1 MRSWL
6 FVLLATGAFAAPLS
20 WNTERSPQCDKKLD
34 RFHYLKEFPYNY
46 EGETISRVAGAS
58 SARSGLKIRARC
70 VVKPVAP
77 CQHVLKLDTVELWEA
92 QSKNPGPLR
101 YRLSQGTTAFAEELE
116 ARELVFRTDRGLITE
131 LLADPRE
138 PLNALNVKRGILSAL
153 QVQFVDRN
161 VTLVEDDVVGKCKVR
176 YGIKSR
182 HLSGR
187 PKVMYKT
194 RNLTECSDRAQTDIG
209 IHVHSYEEK
218 PLSLLSSHS
227 TCKLYLTAKT
237 RTQKVIC
244 EEQHLFRPFSAGYKN
259 ASGAMTT
266 TRQVLELQSI
276 KESESESI
284 SIEGLRPVSLK
295 FGHEQPQSN
304 EDGIRDAFYLVTRLS
319 KDSHKNTKPDSAQHF
334 SELVFSIR
342 KLSTEAMEKL
352 WQKVHQEED
361 PKMLEYFYDALP
373 HCGTGGCAKVMS
385 DAIRSKLVS
394 HERGNMFLAGL
405 AMAANPTKE
414 TIAHVLGLC
423 TEHNGR
429 TAMLTLGTLIHK
441 VCESSPIQCEKKTPE
456 DPISRAESFLLS
468 QLGKRCEGSTSEEFE
483 NILMT
488 LKAIGNAG
496 RPESAEDILL
506 KCALNQDAPVNMS
519 IAALEALRR
528 LPCDRF
534 ITDQLLNI
542 YGNHDLDVE
551 IRIAAYLALMRCPS
565 AHVFKGVANVLK
577 DEVNNQVGSFVWSH
591 MTNAM
596 ESTEPVQGLPQARI
610 MKDALNGMK
619 LREFNLNR
627 LRFSRAWEGSFY
639 HEGLR
644 FGGSAQSHLIFHP
657 TSFVPR
663 SAMLNLTVDVL
674 GASINVLETAARFE
688 GVEILIEQFF
698 GDEGYFPDERIM
710 KMFNLQPH
718 EERDNV
724 ERTVNRRLRRRS
736 LGIHEDINR
745 VQNNLNQIHRAM
757 DNRKHHPSGSIS
769 MKMFGNELRLA
780 SFDDIGWLN
789 DEIDKV
795 NVIDFLLMMAK
806 GGEKTFSKSLMFL
819 DAQTV
824 VPTILGLP
832 LKLSAKGTTVASVE
846 LAGKFDIRNMFWGKM
861 SFDIRG
867 HIKPSA
873 VVDISGRMGVSAF
886 HAESGILVNSTL
898 YTVTQTKGNATY
910 SQGELLKFEI
920 GVPEDPVQ
928 FVNVSSSLFTTLNDE
943 KLAVEGTPRR
953 IEPSPCLNV
962 TRLLGLK
969 FCSQL
974 SLPLAYRGLE
984 SPFFPLSGPASYSIS
999 MQRTDPKLTRYQ
1011 LLVERLQTEDENKYD
1026 VIASMSTPGATWERK
1041 FDANV
1046 TLWIKEDGKLFTL
1059 SGGVPGVEFGKLE
1072 ARYNN
1077 VSHAV
1082 NLTYT
1087 TAKDV
1092 IFGHPVILNGQF
1104 FNSTK
1109 DSLSRDLGIHL
1120 SASYGNYTIR
1130 QLTKL
1135 YYKPEGV
1142 FGYVNNITYWT
1153 GKYVFATGELN
1164 IPMRSISFVTNHTCS
1179 KTELTFNGNL
1189 GDEDNKFMFTFNNG
1203 LANVGMDLTGRHL
1216 KSQKEGVLRLFTR
1229 PLQQSFT
1236 LRGHYAER
1244 GDERGIRFIASHDN
1258 MNRVLRWY
1266 SGIVQSPN
1274 EKALKTNAT
1283 VFGSKAEAVLSYFN
1297 LGQKKGIKFRGLL
1310 LDKTIN
1316 AVGSFVDV
1324 GVEKGLSFNASG
1336 FDTTAEAAFIFLN
1349 LPTEKSMKFNA
1360 SVINKTI
1367 AAIWSY
1373 VNSGNEKGLK
1383 MNAVAMNYSAQSSL
1397 VLQDFSDTRSIKL
1410 NATTLNKTV
1419 EAVWS
1424 YVNREKEKGLR
1435 LNVAAFN
1442 RTAVVMGSYFTQG
1455 KQSGIHLNASAL
1467 NRTMDATWTL
1477 INQASEKALK
1487 LHGRAFN
1494 KNIHATW
1501 SILHSS
1507 VEKGMKFNASVL
1519 NKTFDAKWT
1528 FVNLANEKALN
1539 FHGKTQNL
1547 NIYSSG
1553 SLLLS
1558 DSEKSLKFNISA
1570 LEKSFEAKC
1579 SYLNFTSEKG
1589 FKFQARA
1596 LNKTMDATW
1605 SFLNMAGEKTL
1616 KFNASAL
1623 NKTLDAKWSLIN
1635 LAHGKSLK
1643 FNAQALN
1650 KTIKA
1655 AWSFL
1660 NVGKKKTLLFKASA
1674 MNNTVDASW
1683 VVVNLERKKSLIFK
1697 ANVFEKPVE
1706 IAWTILNHTREK
1718 GLKFSAKAQ
1727 NSAVDAAWTFA
1738 SLSSEKTLIFRVNAL
1753 NKRMESFWS
1762 YVNLPN
1768 ERGIKFNVTG
1778 LDKPFGAALTLTS
1791 LTNEKRLKFNST
1803 GLGKHAEAIWSYM
1816 KTTNEHVVKFNASAM
1831 KKSVEVSARYL
1842 RSDNERAIKLTAS
1855 VMNKTMES
1863 VWSYVTNEKE
1873 NSLKFNASAET
1884 NSVQAVLS
1892 YLVSEN
1898 EKSIAFSASAM
1909 NKSVQATWSY
1919 VKNENEKSLHFKAA
1933 CANRSAEAF
1942 MSYLR
1947 NKNDRALKFKFSS
1960 MNKTVEATWTY
1971 VKKENERSLR
1981 FEASALKKTVEA
1993 VWSFIEREDGASL
2006 KFKASAMGKFA
2017 EAVLAFTENE
2027 SGRSLKLSAFAMN
2040 KTVETSWS
2048 YLNTE
2053 NGRSI
2058 KFKASAVNKTLEA
2071 SWTLLSGSSKKGLQF
2086 NLAVMNKSMNSSL
2099 VYFNE
2104 PTSSGL
2110 RFDVNSCNK
2119 SLKLESKLIFQEKQ
2133 RTLVTSATY
2142 QNYTMALIGQLQ
2154 QLKSQKSAC
2163 IYPEYFGRS
2172 HGKICAVFTNS
2183 SIERSLSLNMEV
2195 LNKTVELKTRM
2206 FNRPDESAHSFTA
2219 KFNKNILL
2227 ESWFSFSNLEEMKT
2241 LHFNTTVSRKSIG
2254 ASLYFRN
2261 TTEKAVGL
2269 KASVMNKY
2277 IAVEGIWLNGKTLKE
2292 AAVLLYCNE
2301 TVVSKLS
2308 LTLLTNDKRKM
2319 VQLRSQIGRF
2329 VAEWQ
2334 TTLINPSEG
2343 VKDLFVVR
2351 MLRNG
2356 SRNLFFD
2363 SSKLTLL
2370 KEDRGHSLGYQ
2381 YNLKLM
2387 GRSYEYG
2394 WVAVYNNYSNTK
2406 ESYHKTRLSFIYSKG
2421 NTVSLTGVFRNNSGQ
2436 LLSDLTVEYLPD
2448 KTLRYS
2454 LTWFK
2459 QDNSLE
2465 VNMEVLPRKP
2475 ITWTLSWI
2483 TENGI
2488 SIESDVKFLDK
2499 KISNWFT
2506 YIQSTGEYYGHF
2518 EICPAYPVEVKGLFV
2533 RENGLFLTS
2542 QIGALNRTWNHR
2554 IDFRQEEQTLLVSV
2568 DIIPNTPV
2576 TLDASWDTSE
2586 GMKIGV
2592 DMKAF
2597 RRSLSLSSSYNRLTK
2612 TLQSGI
2618 TLFKKTFAITNSL
2631 DVDTK
2636 TLSVMLEAFNRTI
2649 GLTGRF
2655 DWKNFVAST
2664 FMSYQNNQAGWFI
2677 RYNPASRSII
2687 FNVTMTPTISG
2698 QIVGDIPDDDRVQL
2712 TLQRIVGSNIV
2723 NEARGIYHLNAEG
2736 SRFSLTWNM
2745 TSLNMLI
2752 GNAENLKSL
2761 VANVFM
2767 TYYNLTLQ
2775 RGENLTTELEAVFKK
2790 LDAQIRPHVL
2800 NLYAQINKY
2809 DYQGLLQKTSKMAH
2823 NITVQLSVFMLK
2835 AASDTVENLPY
2846 VLRNATVLYKE
2857 ILGIVSVLD
2866 KRILRNLTDL
2876 YKRFQSE
2883 VYPLIADIVTLHLK
2897 NISKDLETWSKN
2909 VSIMLNGV
2917 KVQGKKIGD
2926 IIRNLSRKLK
2936 EITTEFVRKVDL
2948 KTRERIVKIR
2958 EIQIRGQ
2965 KIGPLFDNVMLNVQE
2980 FTCGFNASC
2989 TTKNLLVFA
2998 KKLQKMVGNIT
3009 VLNKTIQ
3016 MHFNELNETVH
3027 LQFTSLNAT
3036 VRQQLLE
3043 LHDIAY
3049 FIHQQAVNFTRNIV
3063 TITPSL
3069 LENVTSQAIYLTRN
3083 ISKEARA
3090 IAIKIKIVVLE
3101 TYAKLMKVHGP
3112 LINLTTKAFILPITK
3127 FAVKLNNNVTRYL
3140 QSMAAPF
3147 APVLLDVISQLRNV
3161 YIRNVSVGVAID
3173 RAVAISHDFT
3183 WQAYRYSNKTL
3194 TTIIIFVR
3202 ETSQKSP
3209 QQIIDISFTKGI
3221 YFFNLT
3227 KEALNNPVW
3236 FNLSDHASALLK
3248 RSIATLNSSLQELLR
3263 LQPKD
3268 ILDIFIG
3275 KVQVISRN
3283 VTEEI
3288 FHVTTQL
3295 RALDLVSPVKSAWA
3309 KMDLMGKINALKL
3322 QWENLIQHLKDFSI
3336 MEKAL
3341 LLRYHISNATLKIQ
3355 KEVQKFF
3362 TLSQRVL
3369 NLTENLMR
3377 MATSKDALLEE
3388 FISIGNEIGR
3398 ILMKYGVLA
3407 KNTALEVERRLKKIS
3422 LEHGALYKNTA
3433 INKTI
3438 EAYNVFRKHGQA
3450 LYDEHR
3456 EEALAVYNSY
3466 KDLAQTMYNTLTE
3479 IATKKFHVYREKL
3492 IAQAKAFV
3500 AELSK
3505 YENMSYE
3512 EIVVKIYEYLNKHGL
3527 TLYKNITLT
3536 AEKLYQDAANRAGI
3550 LFKNMTIQGLDV
3562 YKNVSLRGLEVYKN
3576 ITLRAIDIYKN
3587 LSALTINIYKNIASR
3602 GVHLYENVTL
3612 RAMEFF
3618 NDAKTVTLR
3627 AHNLTLVLINRAK
3640 LLAFKYLNVTAA
3652 LSYYNV
3658 TREFTLEFYEFTRDL
3673 AGKYYHKYYKIGRNY
3688 TLHIYNMTRNMT
3700 LSGFY
3705 KIRGLFPPGTHLM
3718 GYFNDAILPKIEK
3731 SLLNGKIMVLKYMN
3745 ETVLMLTESLY
3756 IAKAWYHENKEKT
3769 LEKLIQEAY
3778 ELAERKSIEAQK
3790 VLQLRFNELKEP
3802 VRQKI
3807 KELGSKYVKIEEW
3820 TNKLQQLNKTLFEIT
3835 KEAVSLY
3842 NQTANI
3848 TYIAAEE
3855 LIAILDPYFK
3865 VVQNKT
3871 LFFLVNAKT
3880 VSLPLI
3886 DKAKMF
3892 IFVKGVKTVEMVRR
3906 IYLEFMSRKDIQ
3918 EFIGKR
3924 HWQERLATAERFVR
3938 EKYIEALGYVKEI
3951 RPKVE
3956 AEIQTAIDYINAT
3969 LPAQLM
3975 ERFALI
3981 KGRYHM
3987 LQLKYRR
3994 IVANPKVFMENVLRM
4009 ALMYLRN
4016 VTRETP
4022 AEKYLYQE
4030 TWLGLIEEVKGH
4042 QLVEYSKILANYTQ
4056 GDMQQAAQL
4065 VSNNVRSL
4073 VLSSKH
4079 RFGSLKESLRARI
4092 QETRETLLERLGDV
4106 KGMKLR
4112 EISEHNYVLKAIELA
4127 INVTT
4132 KMQDMTLHARNLTRE
4147 IVAFGKFYFKN
4158 INEEVRNYTLL
4169 LRTKFNDATMLL
4181 RQTIQNYVINLKR
4194 ELHSY
4199 SELLNEAVK
4208 NYATILKT
4216 EVQSYINFFNASVQ
4230 NYTRSLNASL
4240 QNYTI
4245 IANASIQEYRKIF
4258 SAKVH
4263 KYTKMMKAQFE
4274 NFTLILKGHYGII
4287 YNTHVL
4293 PLYRNGSILIHK
4305 YKAFA
4310 GQCVGK
4316 CRNVTLR
4323 AVELAR
4329 SWAMDRVHETQVW
4342 INQTVDSGMKYYN
4355 SELKPLYYETLLPF
4369 YNSTLVPLYY
4379 NWNLS
4384 KLLLDLKENVTIEA
4398 ITLRERALNLTRQVT
4413 TMAVNCPHFNMLRKL
4428 GKVTVRESFVE
4439 GRKIFM
4445 QAINLPRIIVNATL
4459 TKFNVTKACL
4469 QRAINKTMLALDA
4482 SLLEA
4487 EPVIAFLNATRV
4499 ELMETAI
4506 FLSKYSGLEDAVK
4519 ERVRRSI
4526 HIIKNTTLH
4535 FVSYQAPE
4543 FLKAS
4548 AMKAHELIKRNMQL
4562 AEAYV
4567 NQTMVNLEATL
4578 SSAKYRL
4585 NLAVHNLHPS
4595 MNKTIDRIMKGAHA
4609 AYNKAIGIIRD
4620 ARVPIKAIN
4629 IIDNAREAFITATN
4643 EARAY
4648 IDGLP
4653 YLVEMNVE
4661 AMRLS
4666 LAELGIR
4673 IDKAIVDVRAA
4684 LPKYIQVSE
4693 GAITFVIPHSSSFD
4707 KNITTIVIAL
4717 VEKVKSLPQLAS
4729 NKMVAIKQMLMQKF
4743 RTLKRDSLEK
4753 IKSLEIKMMVF
4764 KAQTLDNV
4772 NYLREKALMKIG
4784 TLKDEMAIQIRSLRS
4799 EALIK
4804 VETLKRRII
4813 EKFGDLKVELRN
4825 LNTRVK
4831 ALGRA
4836 WVAAAADSAVFYRQK
4851 AYGFVMEAY
4860 NFTKNHPITSRYI
4873 DVTLNYIN
4881 ITKELAVL
4889 YSKNGYAFVLNAY
4902 NLTKNHPLVREFFS
4916 TTAHRFNNAKE
4927 MIIQYNNKALMLAR
4941 KYYILAKNHPE
4952 FVKYSNMTVRYFIIT
4967 KNFVTGLD
4975 VAQVKNKTMAFLDR
4989 GFSLCRRY
4997 LNSTNFKS
5005 IAQRYFVQAV
5015 NITRGHEIFN
5025 YAKNI
5030 TNKLINVSHEWKV
5043 MIKNGTA
5050 EFLALSR
5057 RCPFLQQPKNV
5068 TMKYLHRAVILTRH
5082 CLNIT
5087 QHHLLEGITLLRHSY
5102 HTGVN
5107 ITLMYSNKVY
5117 KNVELIAFDILNSTC
5132 LEDAFGKVQNYSKNV
5147 FDVTMELCGGFSQTA
5162 VNKSRA
5168 LFNNFATMASNRTLY
5183 VYKNLLGK
5191 ARNFS
5196 NPAVRKTIKLFKH
5209 LYKRS
5214 ITIVLNTTLVK
5225 RYLPIVH
5232 AYVSTAL
5239 DSSRN
5244 FGVQCYRVVS
5254 DVSRDIY
5261 NSSNL
5266 TEVFG
5271 KAKNHSMTALGAFNK
5286 GSQEAI
5292 AQANIFTRSA
5302 LNQSVVWYNDVREMA
5317 LEKALTL
5324 KRKALFEY
5332 RKFYS
5337 RALNKTVESCGRLYR
5352 RTLMI
5357 VYNTTFA
5364 KKCYPLAK
5372 RAIEFCRRLYDETKM
5387 TVHNTRF
5394 AQKYLPMAKRYIP
5407 IVLNAARNF
5416 TVQTYKTAVHA
5427 TTDIYNSRSLME
5439 AYNKT
5444 SDYFT
5449 IALNSTLSKTRYYSD
5464 AALNKARQLYR
5475 EAAIKTKNYSADVVK
5490 KTLRFCQRIYNETAP
5505 ILYNS
5510 VVVKK
5515 YLPMAVSFSR
5525 RCWNEGYGTIH
5536 NFTVGMYN
5544 YFFKVSLDIR
5554 DSNSLTQVM
5563 IKLRN
5568 YCANAFHRSV
5578 QFCRDLYYQLFDATV
5593 RSYNALSNQSVALYQ
5608 KIANHEMTTR
5618 CINKTRN
5625 YFGQTKNMVKT
5636 QVKNIHRVKGHMQKR
5651 IGHKVDQM
5659 SSILNPLN
5667 WIPPFNSTA
5676 IIFGSSHVYTFD
5688 GTYYTFPG
5696 YKKSDCMYVLAR
5708 DVRDDKFTILSQETA
5723 IIVVTEDST
5732 VKIHQDG
5739 RVETIVKI
5747 TSSGQ
5752 KISDGYLTELPV
5764 QTLKTSVLREGS
5776 FIVLRHNL
5784 GLEIVCD
5791 VEHYLCTFN
5800 IAKWYHGR
5808 MAGLLGTN
5816 NNERHDE
5823 FMTIYNN
5830 LTKNFTTFVNSWEAT
5845 RDPEC
5850 IVHPTDIGNTPKC
5863 KPSSNIKRCRA
5874 LFKEENS
5881 PLSRYFSIVDPKPF
5895 LKACELDYHE
5905 CDTDVPKDMRHCN
5918 TTAAYIELVR
5928 MRGEWADYLPECGRC
5943 GSKYIGQRWF
5953 QQANRKVDVVVLV
5966 QETSMLQRYAEQLP
5980 IYLNNV
5986 VQDLDPSK
5994 YSFKFGVMA
6003 YGGRL
6008 SHEHPHAITL
6018 DGQLMNDLPSV
6029 ERAFEHLKF
6038 AGVESQND
6046 SSDALEAI
6054 AKAAYIYPFRP
6065 AATKLFLLLTGAE
6078 SGVYDQISVDNTG
6091 KLLETKD
6098 ITLNVIGKYRKLR
6111 GEIVGQDYRGKVF
6124 YRKKPEVGT
6133 GLAALP
6139 DGDHMKLM
6147 KETQGSVFGL
6157 SFLGSHNKDKFGAL
6171 QQASVSTWREQ
6182 IKRDQFVCKECFCA
6196 RGDVGQGKTICKV
6209 NSFHQKC

>member
-1 MRSWL
+1 M
-6 FVLLATGAFAAPLS
+6 
-20 WNTERSPQCDKKLD
+20 
-34 RFHYLKEFPYNY
+34 
-46 EGETISRVAGAS
+46 
-58 SARSGLKIRARC
+58 
-70 VVKPVAP
+70 
-77 CQHVLKLDTVELWEA
+77 
-92 QSKNPGPLR
+92 
-101 YRLSQGTTAFAEELE
+101 
-116 ARELVFRTDRGLITE
+116 
-131 LLADPRE
+131 
-138 PLNALNVKRGILSAL
+138 
-153 QVQFVDRN
+153 
-161 VTLVEDDVVGKCKVR
+161 
-176 YGIKSR
+176 
-182 HLSGR
+182 
-187 PKVMYKT
+187 
-194 RNLTECSDRAQTDIG
+194 
-209 IHVHSYEEK
+209 
-218 PLSLLSSHS
+218 
-227 TCKLYLTAKT
+227 
-237 RTQKVIC
+237 
-244 EEQHLFRPFSAGYKN
+244 
-259 ASGAMTT
+259 
-266 TRQVLELQSI
+266 
-276 KESESESI
+276 
-284 SIEGLRPVSLK
+284 
-295 FGHEQPQSN
+295 
-304 EDGIRDAFYLVTRLS
+304 
-319 KDSHKNTKPDSAQHF
+319 
-334 SELVFSIR
+334 
-342 KLSTEAMEKL
+342 
-352 WQKVHQEED
+352 
-361 PKMLEYFYDALP
+361 
-373 HCGTGGCAKVMS
+373 
-385 DAIRSKLVS
+385 
-394 HERGNMFLAGL
+394 
-405 AMAANPTKE
+405 
-414 TIAHVLGLC
+414 
-423 TEHNGR
+423 
-429 TAMLTLGTLIHK
+429 
-441 VCESSPIQCEKKTPE
+441 
-456 DPISRAESFLLS
+456 
-468 QLGKRCEGSTSEEFE
+468 
-483 NILMT
+483 
-488 LKAIGNAG
+488 
-496 RPESAEDILL
+496 
-506 KCALNQDAPVNMS
+506 
-519 IAALEALRR
+519 
-528 LPCDRF
+528 
-534 ITDQLLNI
+534 
-542 YGNHDLDVE
+542 
-551 IRIAAYLALMRCPS
+551 
-565 AHVFKGVANVLK
+565 
-577 DEVNNQVGSFVWSH
+577 
-591 MTNAM
+591 
-596 ESTEPVQGLPQARI
+596 
-610 MKDALNGMK
+610 
-619 LREFNLNR
+619 
-627 LRFSRAWEGSFY
+627 
-639 HEGLR
+639 
-644 FGGSAQSHLIFHP
+644 
-657 TSFVPR
+657 
-663 SAMLNLTVDVL
+663 
-674 GASINVLETAARFE
+674 
-688 GVEILIEQFF
+688 
-698 GDEGYFPDERIM
+698 
-710 KMFNLQPH
+710 
-718 EERDNV
+718 
-724 ERTVNRRLRRRS
+724 
-736 LGIHEDINR
+736 
-745 VQNNLNQIHRAM
+745 
-757 DNRKHHPSGSIS
+757 
-769 MKMFGNELRLA
+769 
-780 SFDDIGWLN
+780 
-789 DEIDKV
+789 
-795 NVIDFLLMMAK
+795 
-806 GGEKTFSKSLMFL
+806 
-819 DAQTV
+819 
-824 VPTILGLP
+824 
-832 LKLSAKGTTVASVE
+832 
-846 LAGKFDIRNMFWGKM
+846 
-861 SFDIRG
+861 
-867 HIKPSA
+867 
-873 VVDISGRMGVSAF
+873 
-886 HAESGILVNSTL
+886 
-898 YTVTQTKGNATY
+898 
-910 SQGELLKFEI
+910 
-920 GVPEDPVQ
+920 
-928 FVNVSSSLFTTLNDE
+928 
-943 KLAVEGTPRR
+943 
-953 IEPSPCLNV
+953 NV

-1059 SGGVPGVEFGKLE
+1059 SGGVPGVELGKLE

-1120 SASYGNYTIR
+1120 SASYRNYTIR

-1189 GDEDNKFMFTFNNG
+1189 GDEDNNFLFTFNNG

-1236 LRGHYAER
+1236 LRGHYAES

-1258 MNRVLRWY
+1258 INRVLRWY

-1283 VFGSKAEAVLSYFN
+1283 VFGSKAEAILSYFN
-1297 LGQKKGIKFRGLL
+1297 LGHKKGINFRGLL

-1316 AVGSFVDV
+1316 AAGSFVDV
-1324 GVEKGLSFNASG
+1324 GEEKGLSFNASG

-1367 AAIWSY
+1367 EAIWSY

-1410 NATTLNKTV
+1410 NATTQNKTV

-1424 YVNREKEKGLR
+1424 YVNRGKEKGLR

-1553 SLLLS
+1553 SLFLS

-1596 LNKTMDATW
+1596 LNKTIDATW

-1623 NKTLDAKWSLIN
+1623 NKTLDAKWSLVN

-1674 MNNTVDASW
+1674 MNKTVNASW
-1683 VVVNLERKKSLIFK
+1683 VVVNLERKKSLVFK

-1727 NSAVDAAWTFA
+1727 NSSVDAAWTFA

-1753 NKRMESFWS
+1753 KKRMESFWS
-1762 YVNLPN
+1762 YVNLAN

-1791 LTNEKRLKFNST
+1791 LANEKRLKFNST

-1831 KKSVEVSARYL
+1831 KKSVEASARYL

-1855 VMNKTMES
+1855 VMNKTVES
-1863 VWSYVTNEKE
+1863 VWSYVTNENE

-1898 EKSIAFSASAM
+1898 EKSIAFNASAM

-1971 VKKENERSLR
+1971 VKKENERSVR

-1993 VWSFIEREDGASL
+1993 IWSFIEREDGASL

-2027 SGRSLKLSAFAMN
+2027 SGRSVKLSAFAMN

-2053 NGRSI
+2053 NGKSI

-2071 SWTLLSGSSKKGLQF
+2071 TWTLLSGSSKKGLQF
-2086 NLAVMNKSMNSSL
+2086 SLAVMNKSMNSSL

-2119 SLKLESKLIFQEKQ
+2119 SLKLESSLIFQEKQ

-2142 QNYTMALIGQLQ
+2142 QNYTIALIGQLQ

-2163 IYPEYFGRS
+2163 IYPEYLGRS
-2172 HGKICAVFTNS
+2172 RGKMCAVFTNS

-2195 LNKTVELKTRM
+2195 LNKTVELKTRL

-2227 ESWFSFSNLEEMKT
+2227 ESWFSFSNLKEMKT
-2241 LHFNTTVSRKSIG
+2241 LHFNTTVSGKSMG

-2277 IAVEGIWLNGKTLKE
+2277 IAVEGTWLNGKTLKE

-2363 SSKLTLL
+2363 SSKLTLF

-2597 RRSLSLSSSYNRLTK
+2597 RRSLYLSSSYNRLTK

-2677 RYNPASRSII
+2677 RYNPTSRSII

-2698 QIVGDIPDDDRVQL
+2698 QIVGDMPDDGRVQL

-2790 LDAQIRPHVL
+2790 LDAQTRPHVL
-2800 NLYAQINKY
+2800 KLYAQINKY
-2809 DYQGLLQKTSKMAH
+2809 DYQGLLQKASKMAH
-2823 NITVQLSVFMLK
+2823 NVTVQLSVFMLK
-2835 AASDTVENLPY
+2835 AASDTVENLPD

-2883 VYPLIADIVTLHLK
+2883 VYPLIADNVTLHLK
-2897 NISKDLETWSKN
+2897 NITKDLETWLKN

-2917 KVQGKKIGD
+2917 KVQGQKIGD

-2989 TTKNLLVFA
+2989 TTKNFFVFA

-3027 LQFTSLNAT
+3027 IQFTSLNAT

-3043 LHDIAY
+3043 LHDKAY

-3083 ISKEARA
+3083 MSKEARA

-3127 FAVKLNNNVTRYL
+3127 FAVELNNNVTRYL

-3183 WQAYRYSNKTL
+3183 WQAYRYLNKTL
-3194 TTIIIFVR
+3194 TKIIIFVR

-3209 QQIIDISFTKGI
+3209 QEIIDISFKKGI

-3227 KEALNNPVW
+3227 KEALNNPVC

-3248 RSIATLNSSLQELLR
+3248 RSISTLNSSLQELLR

-3309 KMDLMGKINALKL
+3309 KMDVMGKIDALKL

-3341 LLRYHISNATLKIQ
+3341 ILRYHISNATLKIQ

-3388 FISIGNEIGR
+3388 LISIGNEIGR

-3407 KNTALEVERRLKKIS
+3407 KNTAVEVERRLKKIS

-3492 IAQAKAFV
+3492 IARAKAFV

-3512 EIVVKIYEYLNKHGL
+3512 EIAVKVYDYLNKHGL

-3550 LFKNMTIQGLDV
+3550 LYKNMTIQGLDV

-3587 LSALTINIYKNIASR
+3587 LFALTINIYKNIASR

-3640 LLAFKYLNVTAA
+3640 LLALKYLNVTAA
-3652 LSYYNV
+3652 LSYYNA

-3705 KIRGLFPPGTHLM
+3705 KIRGLFPRGTHLM

-3745 ETVLMLTESLY
+3745 ETVLMLRESLY

-3769 LEKLIQEAY
+3769 LEKLMQEAY
-3778 ELAERKSIEAQK
+3778 ELAEHKSMEAQK

-3802 VRQKI
+3802 VRQKL

-3820 TNKLQQLNKTLFEIT
+3820 TNKLQQLNKTFFEIT

-3924 HWQERLATAERFVR
+3924 HWQERLVTAERFAH

-3956 AEIQTAIDYINAT
+3956 AKIQTVIDYINAT

-3987 LQLKYRR
+3987 LQLRYRR
-3994 IVANPKVFMENVLRM
+3994 ILANPKVFMENVLRM

-4022 AEKYLYQE
+4022 VEKYLYQE

-4073 VLSSKH
+4073 VLSTKH

-4106 KGMKLR
+4106 KDMKLR
-4112 EISEHNYVLKAIELA
+4112 EISEHNYVLKAIELV

-4132 KMQDMTLHARNLTRE
+4132 KMQDITLHARNLTRE

-4169 LRTKFNDATMLL
+4169 LRTKFNDAAMLL

-4216 EVQSYINFFNASVQ
+4216 EVQSYTNFFNATVQ
-4230 NYTRSLNASL
+4230 NYTRILNASL

-4342 INQTVDSGMKYYN
+4342 INQTVDSGMKYYT

-4398 ITLRERALNLTRQVT
+4398 ITLRERVLNLTRQVT
-4413 TMAVNCPHFNMLRKL
+4413 TMAVNSPHFNMLRKL

-4439 GRKIFM
+4439 GRKICM

-4459 TKFNVTKACL
+4459 TKFNFTKACL

-4506 FLSKYSGLEDAVK
+4506 FLSKYSGIEDAVK

-4535 FVSYQAPE
+4535 FVSYQVPE

-4585 NLAVHNLHPS
+4585 NLAVHNLQPS

-4620 ARVPIKAIN
+4620 ARVPMKAIK
-4629 IIDNAREAFITATN
+4629 IIDNARAAFITATN

-4648 IDGLP
+4648 IDGLR
-4653 YLVEMNVE
+4653 YLVNNNVVT
-4661 AMRLS
+4661 MRLS
-4666 LAELGIR
+4666 LTELGMG

-4693 GAITFVIPHSSSFD
+4693 GAITFVIPHSSSFA
-4707 KNITTIVIAL
+4707 KNITTIVFAL

-4729 NKMVAIKQMLMQKF
+4729 NKMVAIKQMLMQRF

-4753 IKSLEIKMMVF
+4753 IKLLEIKMMVF

-4804 VETLKRRII
+4804 VETLKQRII

-4916 TTAHRFNNAKE
+4916 TTAHRFNNAKD

-4952 FVKYSNMTVRYFIIT
+4952 FVRYSNMTVRYFIIT

-4975 VAQVKNKTMAFLDR
+4975 VAQVKNKTMEFLDR
-4989 GFSLCRRY
+4989 GFRLCRRY

-5030 TNKLINVSHEWKV
+5030 TNKLINVSHQWKV

-5147 FDVTMELCGGFSQTA
+5147 LDVTMELCGGFSQTA

-5214 ITIVLNTTLVK
+5214 ITIVHNTTLVK

-5244 FGVQCYRVVS
+5244 FGVQCYHVVS

-5261 NSSNL
+5261 NSSSL

-5271 KAKNHSMTALGAFNK
+5271 KAKNYSMIALGAFNK

-5317 LEKALTL
+5317 LERAFTL

-5352 RTLMI
+5352 STLMI

-5475 EAAIKTKNYSADVVK
+5475 EAAMKTKNYSADVVK

-5536 NFTVGMYN
+5536 NFTMGMYN
-5544 YFFKVSLDIR
+5544 SFFKVSLDIR

-5568 YCANAFHRSV
+5568 YCANAFHRSI

-5636 QVKNIHRVKGHMQKR
+5636 QVKNIHRAKGHMQKR

-5667 WIPPFNSTA
+5667 WIPPFNSKLM
-5676 IIFGSSHVYTFD
+5676 
-5688 GTYYTFPG
+5688 FP
-5696 YKKSDCMYVLAR
+5696 
-5708 DVRDDKFTILSQETA
+5708 
-5723 IIVVTEDST
+5723 
-5732 VKIHQDG
+5732 
-5739 RVETIVKI
+5739 
-5747 TSSGQ
+5747 
-5752 KISDGYLTELPV
+5752 P
-5764 QTLKTSVLREGS
+5764 
-5776 FIVLRHNL
+5776 
-5784 GLEIVCD
+5784 
-5791 VEHYLCTFN
+5791 
-5800 IAKWYHGR
+5800 
-5808 MAGLLGTN
+5808 
-5816 NNERHDE
+5816 
-5823 FMTIYNN
+5823 
-5830 LTKNFTTFVNSWEAT
+5830 LTKNNCS
-5845 RDPEC
+5845 
-5850 IVHPTDIGNTPKC
+5850 
-5863 KPSSNIKRCRA
+5863 
-5874 LFKEENS
+5874 
-5881 PLSRYFSIVDPKPF
+5881 
-5895 LKACELDYHE
+5895 
-5905 CDTDVPKDMRHCN
+5905 
-5918 TTAAYIELVR
+5918 
-5928 MRGEWADYLPECGRC
+5928 
-5943 GSKYIGQRWF
+5943 GSF
-5953 QQANRKVDVVVLV
+5953 QL
-5966 QETSMLQRYAEQLP
+5966 
-5980 IYLNNV
+5980 
-5986 VQDLDPSK
+5986 
-5994 YSFKFGVMA
+5994 
-6003 YGGRL
+6003 
-6008 SHEHPHAITL
+6008 
-6018 DGQLMNDLPSV
+6018 
-6029 ERAFEHLKF
+6029 
-6038 AGVESQND
+6038 ND
-6046 SSDALEAI
+6046 SSRKTND
-6054 AKAAYIYPFRP
+6054 
-6065 AATKLFLLLTGAE
+6065 T
-6078 SGVYDQISVDNTG
+6078 TG
-6091 KLLETKD
+6091 KNCLDFIYWPHTRIMSID
-6098 ITLNVIGKYRKLR
+6098 
-6111 GEIVGQDYRGKVF
+6111 
-6124 YRKKPEVGT
+6124 
-6133 GLAALP
+6133 
-6139 DGDHMKLM
+6139 
-6147 KETQGSVFGL
+6147 
-6157 SFLGSHNKDKFGAL
+6157 
-6171 QQASVSTWREQ
+6171 
-6182 IKRDQFVCKECFCA
+6182 
-6196 RGDVGQGKTICKV
+6196 
-6209 NSFHQKC
+6209 